1 MAIKSRPPSNPATTN
16 PNSSPPTSSPPRPS
30 LPPLTHAKLSP
41 RAYLSAHL
49 ASPSCL
55 RPSARTLTEARPIS
69 VHTGSLTHAHGS
81 AVVKVGDTSV
91 VCGVRGEVLRRED
104 VADYVP
110 RRKRRASPEGEEEE
124 GEGEAGEENE
134 EEQERRRR
142 EDAQEIE
149 KLGLLVPNIE
159 LATGCSPAHLPGGP
173 PSPLAQTLT
182 ARLLTLL
189 HTTHL
194 IPLSS
199 LEIWSQPP
207 ASPSAEDEAQVEG
220 GRPEIKGWWT
230 LYIDIL
236 FISLSGPA
244 FDSAWFA
251 LLAALTSVRLPHAY
265 YNPDSDSIL
274 CDPDPASYH
283 SLHINITEMPVALT
297 FGVFTS
303 TSKEIG
309 AKKGKTWLLTDA
321 DGFEEGVCEGWIT
334 IVVRSGER
342 IVRIEKDGAGALG
355 IKELKACTEGAERRR
370 EEWSAVLGKDGV
382 S

>member
-1 MAIKSRPPSNPATTN
+1 M
-16 PNSSPPTSSPPRPS
+16 
-30 LPPLTHAKLSP
+30 TH
-41 RAYLSAHL
+41 
-49 ASPSCL
+49 
-55 RPSARTLTEARPIS
+55 T
-69 VHTGSLTHAHGS
+69 HGS

-91 VCGVRGEVLRRED
+91 VCGVRGEVLRRDD

-110 RRKRRASPEGEEEE
+110 RKRWRDEEGGGGDGDESEDRDSGEES
-124 GEGEAGEENE
+124 GEQKA
-134 EEQERRRR
+134 RRRR
-142 EDAQEIE
+142 EDAAEME
-149 KLGLLVPNIE
+149 KLGLLVPNTE

-194 IPLSS
+194 IPLST
-199 LEIWSQPP
+199 LEIWSQPSSSTS
-207 ASPSAEDEAQVEG
+207 SPSSAEEAIAAK
-220 GRPEIKGWWT
+220 PEIKGWWT

-251 LLAALTSVRLPHAY
+251 LLAALHSTRLPRAY
-265 YNPDSDSIL
+265 YDPDTDSIL
-274 CDPDPASYH
+274 CDPEPSLYH
-283 SLHINITEMPVALT
+283 SLDIQMDDMPVALT
-297 FGVFTS
+297 FSVFT
-303 TSKEIG
+303 TTTKE
-309 AKKGKTWLLTDA
+309 KGGRETKTWLLTDA
-321 DGFEEGVCEGWIT
+321 DGFEEGICEGWVT

-370 EEWSAVLGKDGV
+370 EEWSAVLGEDGD